1 MKKIQRSTQT
11 TIGALVLLASLIS
24 HSAFAA
30 SVNVAWDANSESDL
44 AGYSVHYGTASG
56 TYIYHINAGNK
67 TSQLVSNLSNG
78 ATYYFAVTAYD
89 AAGNESLPSAEASV
103 AIPETTSTSQTTT
116 DTGQTAQDMDTDMDG
131 LPDSFE
137 TSMGLD
143 ANDPRDSLNDSDGDG
158 FVNLV
163 EYMANTDILDSSS
176 HPAQDET
183 LKDIIGEVGSVSLS
197 EVNPGSLYQFIPL
210 FDDDPSPVNNILSII
225 DPGVYLYNVIDSE
238 YALVYRLRVSLT
250 DRLLAV
256 GAYDQTTELQIY
268 DNEIGVSVQIPAGA
282 LARDLE
288 IGIGNPSET
297 TNSALSDTED
307 SLDFEILPY
316 GLILTKPAQVTVPYD
331 GKDPI
336 VQRFDE
342 TSQQWVQVED
352 VQFENGQVSFSTQ
365 TVGHF
370 QIYSAVA
377 QTSDTSSSDE
387 SSGGGGGGGCFIA
400 TAGSF

>member
-89 AAGNESLPSAEASV
+89 TAGNESLPSAEASV

>member
-11 TIGALVLLASLIS
+11 TIGTLVFIALLIS

-30 SVNVAWDANSESDL
+30 NVNVAWNANNELDL

-116 DTGQTAQDMDTDMDG
+116 DTGQTAQELDTDMDG

-210 FDDDPSPVNNILSII
+210 FDDYPAPVNNILSII
-225 DPGVYLYNVIDSE
+225 DPGVYLYNVIDFD

-297 TNSALSDTED
+297 TNSALSGTED

-352 VQFENGQVSFSTQ
+352 VQSENGQVSFSTQ

-387 SSGGGGGGGCFIA
+387 SSGGGGGGCFIA